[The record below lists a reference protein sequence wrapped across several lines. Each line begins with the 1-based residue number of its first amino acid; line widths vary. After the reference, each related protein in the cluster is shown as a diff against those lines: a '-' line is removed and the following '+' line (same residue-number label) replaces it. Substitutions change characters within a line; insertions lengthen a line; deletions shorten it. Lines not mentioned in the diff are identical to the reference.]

1 MNKKGRVNR
10 MLQLKNIFKKYTTGE
25 FTQIALDGVSLNFRK
40 NEFAAILGPSGSG
53 KTTLLNIIGGLDQYD
68 EGDLLINGQSTK
80 KYKDGD
86 WDAYRNNSVGF
97 IFQSY
102 NLIGHLTVL
111 DNVKMGMTLSGVP
124 KAEQNQRALDVLER
138 VGLKEHTHK
147 KPNQLSGGQMQRVAI
162 ARSLVNDPDIILA
175 DEPTGALDT
184 QTSQQI
190 MDLIAEIA
198 KDKLVIMVTHNPD
211 LAEEFADRIIE
222 FRDGEVMSDSNPM
235 TASEPSK
242 NYQLKK
248 TSMSFWNALTLSGKN
263 IWTKKWRTALIA
275 FASSIGII
283 GIALVLS
290 LSNGFSKQIDS
301 IENDTLSGFP
311 ITITETAN
319 DMTFGPSNRLATEE
333 DDKANEKQ
341 RKTEAVFPEQPAEEE
356 TVHEN
361 SLSKEY
367 IAYLADMDSNL
378 ISGMSFTRNVNMNL
392 IHQNDGEV
400 AAVQT
405 DSLNLTSYPTNGEA
419 KGSSFLEQNYD
430 LLAGSY
436 PTGKNDLILVV
447 GENNQLAS
455 GMVDALGLD
464 SSQKEIN
471 FDQFIGQ
478 EMTSIFNDDF
488 YTETN
493 GFFKLNPDLTSL
505 YEGESGTDLKIVG
518 AIRGKEDLSIAG
530 LSEGIKYSDTLA
542 QEFIGNAQ
550 KSAIVLAQE
559 AADFNVMTG
568 EVFSTNTGGTVDP
581 RSFSPE
587 NNPLTA
593 TVSTVTKDQLLTR
606 FGAIEKPSGIT
617 IYPADFEKKEQVL
630 EHLDQWNKD
639 QPEEKQVVYTDMA
652 ATVTSL
658 MGNTLD
664 AITVVL
670 VAFAA
675 ISLVVSLIMIGI
687 ITYIS
692 VMERTKEIGV
702 LRALGARKKD
712 ITRVFNAETFI
723 IGTFSGLLGIGIA
736 YLVTIPANIVM
747 ENVTGLADVAQ
758 LNPLHALALIIVSVL
773 LTMLGGL
780 IPARLAAKKDP
791 VEALR
796 SE

>member
-1 MNKKGRVNR
+1 

-471 FDQFIGQ
+471 FDQFIGK

-493 GFFKLNPDLTSL
+493 GFFKINPDLTSL

-518 AIRGKEDLSIAG
+518 VIRGKEDLSIAG

-568 EVFSTNTGGTVDP
+568 EVFSTNISGTIDS
-581 RSFSPE
+581 RSFGPGS
-587 NNPLTA
+587 NPVNA

-758 LNPLHALALIIVSVL
+758 LNPIHALALIIVSVL

>member
-235 TASEPSK
+235 TASETSK

-361 SLSKEY
+361 NLSKEY

-455 GMVDALGLD
+455 GMVDALGID

-493 GFFKLNPDLTSL
+493 GFFKINPDLTSL
-505 YEGESGTDLKIVG
+505 YEGESGTDLKIVCV
-518 AIRGKEDLSIAG
+518 IRGKEDLSIAG
-530 LSEGIKYSDTLA
+530 LSEGVKYSDTLA

-568 EVFSTNTGGTVDP
+568 EVFSTNTGGAVDP

>member
-1 MNKKGRVNR
+1 

-518 AIRGKEDLSIAG
+518 VIRGKEDLSIAG

-568 EVFSTNTGGTVDP
+568 EVFSTNTGGAVDP

-593 TVSTVTKDQLLTR
+593 TVSIVTKDQLLTR

>member
-1 MNKKGRVNR
+1 

-124 KAEQNQRALDVLER
+124 KAEQNQRALDVLGR

-361 SLSKEY
+361 NLSKEY

-471 FDQFIGQ
+471 
-478 EMTSIFNDDF
+478 
-488 YTETN
+488 
-493 GFFKLNPDLTSL
+493 L
-505 YEGESGTDLKIVG
+505 
-518 AIRGKEDLSIAG
+518 
-530 LSEGIKYSDTLA
+530 
-542 QEFIGNAQ
+542 
-550 KSAIVLAQE
+550 
-559 AADFNVMTG
+559 
-568 EVFSTNTGGTVDP
+568 
-581 RSFSPE
+581 PE
-587 NNPLTA
+587 NSASL
-593 TVSTVTKDQLLTR
+593 
-606 FGAIEKPSGIT
+606 
-617 IYPADFEKKEQVL
+617 
-630 EHLDQWNKD
+630 NKY
-639 QPEEKQVVYTDMA
+639 KSCA
-652 ATVTSL
+652 
-658 MGNTLD
+658 
-664 AITVVL
+664 L
-670 VAFAA
+670 V
-675 ISLVVSLIMIGI
+675 
-687 ITYIS
+687 YIS
-692 VMERTKEIGV
+692 PQPYSCDM
-702 LRALGARKKD
+702 
-712 ITRVFNAETFI
+712 
-723 IGTFSGLLGIGIA
+723 LGILGVVI
-736 YLVTIPANIVM
+736 LLFTI
-747 ENVTGLADVAQ
+747 L
-758 LNPLHALALIIVSVL
+758 
-773 LTMLGGL
+773 
-780 IPARLAAKKDP
+780 
-791 VEALR
+791 
-796 SE
+796 